1 MSRLFIG
8 YSIKAVSMI
17 LDYFHIEPFV
27 GNQPWQDW
35 VHQLEGGCK
44 DADPLS
50 GGATSLKSILW
61 VLFLMAFVLFD
72 LLDRMQGVKG
82 LWSTHV
88 SVQSPIVP
96 SPMPSIP
103 VSQREISLIRTDQ
116 SVANSILYERQQ
128 IITLRLQQTF
138 QSYDAFVSHQGL
150 YRDTSY
156 LHPWTSATVNGAQV
170 PVTLFGWDAPTRYA
184 LNGLGQVYL
193 TTLPLNFWG
202 VGSSGDI
209 RYIPQTIF
217 LQSDRGD
224 LPVIYVNENLEAI
237 FVVEGTPEAVLRFLS
252 IA

>member
-170 PVTLFGWDAPTRYA
+170 PVTL
-184 LNGLGQVYL
+184 LGRWILWRHSVY
-193 TTLPLNFWG
+193 TPNHIFAKRSWR
-202 VGSSGDI
+202 SSSYLCQ
-209 RYIPQTIF
+209 RKP
-217 LQSDRGD
+217 
-224 LPVIYVNENLEAI
+224 
-237 FVVEGTPEAVLRFLS
+237 
-252 IA
+252 